1 MTTLQERTYIRR
13 STLMRHLGNLV
24 LELEA
29 FLLELF
35 EDFVGGRLVALLD
48 AKDPTIGCVVTA
60 RQTPEQIIGF
70 CEPRDEHGFLGKFV
84 L

>member
-13 STLMRHLGNLV
+13 STLVSIWAIWSLSLRRS
-24 LELEA
+24 
-29 FLLELF
+29 FLSFSRTSSE
-35 EDFVGGRLVALLD
+35 VGSSPELD
-48 AKDPTIGCVVTA
+48 AKDLTIGCVVTA

-70 CEPRDEHGFLGKFV
+70 CEPRDEHGFVGKLV